1 MPTIYRGSIT
11 QEQKDLFEL
20 SLSYLDKSINMRP
33 VKDKLMTEFLILQVH
48 DGDTFYDNNS
58 GTLYWNPTRA
68 HKVITEDGSV
78 GVTSPAMALAHEMKH
93 WATPETGEAD
103 EIIAKEFEG
112 RVARDLGEPVR
123 VTGTG
128 VDVLGTVRVDNP
140 TAHTSSGKWV
150 AVDNSNN
157 EFTGPAFDPEND
169 TLVIGTRDE
178 PSTGPGSGG
187 DGYGGGGGVG
197 GGGGGGTVVGG
208 GGGGTG
214 TVIVVPVKPPPD
226 KHPEVIFNPTTDI
239 PEIELVGIPEV
250 YF

>member
-1 MPTIYRGSIT
+1 
-11 QEQKDLFEL
+11 
-20 SLSYLDKSINMRP
+20 
-33 VKDKLMTEFLILQVH
+33 
-48 DGDTFYDNNS
+48 
-58 GTLYWNPTRA
+58 
-68 HKVITEDGSV
+68 
-78 GVTSPAMALAHEMKH
+78 MALAHEMKH

-140 TAHTSSGKWV
+140 KAHTSSGKWV

-197 GGGGGGTVVGG
+197 GGGGTVVGG

-214 TVIVVPVKPPPD
+214 TVIVVPVKSPPD